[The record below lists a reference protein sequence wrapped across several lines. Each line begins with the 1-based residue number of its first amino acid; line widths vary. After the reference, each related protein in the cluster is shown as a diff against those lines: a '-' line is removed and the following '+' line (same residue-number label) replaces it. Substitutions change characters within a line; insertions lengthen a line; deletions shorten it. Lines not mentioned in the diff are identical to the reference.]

1 MEMRFITIEREYGSG
16 GTQIARELGERVH
29 IPCYGEEILTEAAKN
44 MNVSVE
50 QMRDY
55 EETATGSF
63 LYSIYMLSQ
72 SRTANSNMLS
82 NDGKIFVEEQ
92 NVIGQFAILGS
103 SIFLGHCASEAL
115 KESEDV
121 IKVFIHADKASK
133 HRRILEE
140 YGIRESQ
147 VVSVEK
153 KNNKRRANYYRANT
167 GKQWD
172 DFRDYDVVLDSSR
185 LGIQG
190 CVDML
195 AGLM

>member
-1 MEMRFITIEREYGSG
+1 MRFITIEREYGSG

-92 NVIGQFAILGS
+92 NVIGRFAILGS

>member
-1 MEMRFITIEREYGSG
+1 MRFITIEREYGSG